1 MKVEEKKSESS
12 QKDLKETKEVKE
24 TKDADT
30 LTFDD
35 VKENVKS
42 IEKGIQQKENRYL
55 IRVMRTI
62 FSIRKRLNDS
72 ILKRVLNNYYTT
84 QNAQVDKEFLL
95 SFIDTQS
102 SVAVI
107 FYFFFSNFSKF
118 LN

>member
-1 MKVEEKKSESS
+1 MKVEEKKAETS
-12 QKDLKETKEVKE
+12 QKDLKESKDIKE

-35 VKENVKS
+35 IKENVKS

-55 IRVMRTI
+55 IRVMRSI

-72 ILKRVLNNYYTT
+72 ILKRILNNYFTN
-84 QNAQVDKEFLL
+84 QNSQVDKEFLI

-102 SVAVI
+102 VVAV
-107 FYFFFSNFSKF
+107 
-118 LN
+118 

>member
-1 MKVEEKKSESS
+1 MKVEEKKPETS
-12 QKDLKETKEVKE
+12 QKDSKESKDNVKE

-35 VKENVKS
+35 IKENVKS

-72 ILKRVLNNYYTT
+72 ILKKVLNNYYTS
-84 QNAQVDKEFLL
+84 QNAQMDKEFLI
-95 SFIDTQS
+95 SFVDTQS
-102 SVAVI
+102 VVAVYFPFVI
-107 FYFFFSNFSKF
+107 FYWS
-118 LN
+118 